1 MDFQVGILMD
11 DLETREYLASQWGKK
26 GTTSDIS
33 LYSVS
38 SKDITQTTIVPEG
51 YPKKPLSLIISAHMS
66 DILILGMP
74 ISGVNQNIG
83 EAAILADCMG
93 LPGLI
98 LIVGENTKGMDTYFD
113 QVNKIFSKLEIKNWG
128 NFVVHDGLSSNNVRE
143 MIKKLAMKIERRTED
158 YLAIEVDHSFPV
170 QGVGSVILGT
180 IMSGEIKK
188 GDKIKSLP
196 NKQEGIVRS
205 IQVNDQDVNEAS
217 AGTHVGLAI
226 KGILPKYLERGTVIS
241 TINQEFVYENNILK
255 VKLKL
260 SKFEQSIEVGNKIHL
275 ICGLFDSPGKIVELG
290 DVVII
295 ETEKMMP
302 LHPNIRITVLDL
314 NRKPSIIGSGYL
326 N

>member
-1 MDFQVGILMD
+1 
-11 DLETREYLASQWGKK
+11 
-26 GTTSDIS
+26 
-33 LYSVS
+33 
-38 SKDITQTTIVPEG
+38 
-51 YPKKPLSLIISAHMS
+51 MS

-93 LPGLI
+93 LPGLV

-113 QVNKIFSKLEIKNWG
+113 QVNKYFQKLEIKNWG

-180 IMSGEIKK
+180 IMSGQIKK

-196 NKQEGIVRS
+196 NKQEEGIVRS

-241 TINQEFVYENNILK
+241 TINEEFVYENNILK

-260 SKFEQSIEVGNKIHL
+260 SKFEQNIEVGNKIHL
-275 ICGLFDSPGKIVELG
+275 ICSLLIVL
-290 DVVII
+290 V
-295 ETEKMMP
+295 K
-302 LHPNIRITVLDL
+302 
-314 NRKPSIIGSGYL
+314 
-326 N
+326 